1 MPGTRDADVVV
12 IGAGPGG
19 LATAAY
25 LAAHGRRVMVVDARD
40 VPGGHMSAFTHSG
53 YEFDIGL
60 HFTTAESVR
69 SVLEPMKV
77 DVRFRE
83 QGPVAETLLL
93 PRRRLSVPSG
103 RGEVGEWLHREF
115 PGERHAVDSFLATTS
130 ALCEEMAHIPDRPR
144 LRDVPEMTWGSR
156 HLIRHAR
163 STLGSYLDTLHVS
176 PELRAVLASF
186 ASEGALPP
194 SRLSLLVYAR
204 MAAKLWSGMAY
215 PEGGS
220 STISEGLAS
229 VVRDHGGEI
238 LLGAEVD
245 QILVEGGRARGV
257 RVRPASWENSPEPA
271 YDIHAD
277 TVVSAV
283 DVRQTY
289 LRLVDPDVLPSRLV
303 RRIRSLESALPF
315 FVVYLV
321 LDRDLA
327 AEGYPTASTTV
338 LDSLD
343 VEEPYRGLNAG
354 RLGPSSG
361 LYLWVANLADPDNPR
376 LCRPGQTNLQ
386 LMTVAPAAHD
396 FWGAAPGRT
405 TGTRYA
411 ARRREVRKRLIAL
424 AERAVPGIGDSIVF
438 EEAASP
444 VTEERLMRVTD
455 GTSYGPALTPAQVL
469 GRPGFVSPVEGLYL
483 AGASSRGGPGLVG
496 TLHGGVGAASAITGV
511 PVRELIRTQ
520 VGTRQSV

>member
-12 IGAGPGG
+12 VGAGPGG
-19 LATAAY
+19 LTTAAY
-25 LAAHGRRVMVVDARD
+25 LATHGRRVMVVDARD
-40 VPGGHMSAFTHSG
+40 VPGGHMSTFTHSG

-60 HFTTAESVR
+60 HFTMADEVR
-69 SVLEPMKV
+69 SVLEPVEV
-77 DVRFRE
+77 DVRFRD
-83 QGPVAETLLL
+83 QGPAVQTLLL
-93 PRRRLSVPSG
+93 PHRRLTVPSG
-103 RGEVGEWLHREF
+103 RGEVVEWLHREF
-115 PGERHAVDSFLATTS
+115 PGERRAVDAFLATVS
-130 ALCEEMAHIPDRPR
+130 ALSEEMTHLPDRPR

-163 STLGSYLDTLHVS
+163 STLGSHLDTLHVS

-186 ASEGALPP
+186 AYEGALPP
-194 SRLSLLVYAR
+194 SRMSLLAYAR

-220 STISEGLAS
+220 STISDGLAS

-238 LLGAEVD
+238 VLGAEVD
-245 QILVEGGRARGV
+245 RILVEGGRARGV
-257 RVRPASWENSPEPA
+257 RVRPASWESSPEPA

-327 AEGYPTASTTV
+327 AEGYPTAHTAV
-338 LDSLD
+338 AGSLD
-343 VEEPYRGLNAG
+343 VEEAYRGLNAG

-376 LCRPGQTNLQ
+376 LCGPGQTNLQ

-405 TGTRYA
+405 TGARYA
-411 ARRREVRKRLIAL
+411 ARRRELRKRLLAL
-424 AERAVPGIGDSIVF
+424 ADRAVPGIEDSIVF

-469 GRPGFVSPVEGLYL
+469 GRPGFVGPVEGLYL

-511 PVRELIRTQ
+511 PVRDLL
-520 VGTRQSV
+520 GTSARAPQSV

>member
-19 LATAAY
+19 LTTAAY
-25 LAAHGRRVMVVDARD
+25 LAAHGRRVMVVDARE

-60 HFTTAESVR
+60 HFTVADVAR
-69 SVLEPMKV
+69 SVLDPLGV
-77 DVRFRE
+77 DVTFRD
-83 QGPVAETLLL
+83 QGPRPVTLLL
-93 PRRRLSVPSG
+93 PHRRLTVPIG
-103 RGEVGEWLHREF
+103 HREIGEWLHREF
-115 PGERHAVDSFLATTS
+115 PGERHAVDSFLATIS
-130 ALCEEMAHIPDRPR
+130 ALSEEMAHMPDRPR
-144 LRDVPEMTWGSR
+144 LRDVPELTWGSR

-176 PELRAVLASF
+176 PELRAVFASF

-194 SRLSLLVYAR
+194 SRMSLLVYAR
-204 MAAKLWSGMAY
+204 MADKLWSGMAY

-229 VVRDHGGEI
+229 VLRDHEGEI
-238 LLGAEVD
+238 VLGAEVD

-257 RVRPASWENSPEPA
+257 RVRPASWDSSPEPA

-277 TVVSAV
+277 TVVSTV
-283 DVRQTY
+283 DARQTY
-289 LRLVDPDVLPSRLV
+289 LRLVDPEVLPPRLI

-321 LDRDLA
+321 VGRDLA
-327 AEGYPTASTTV
+327 AEGYPTANTTV
-338 LDSLD
+338 AGSLD
-343 VEEPYRGLNAG
+343 VEEAFRGLNAG
-354 RLGPSSG
+354 RLGPSSW

-405 TGTRYA
+405 TNARYA
-411 ARRREVRKRLIAL
+411 ARRRELRRRLITL
-424 AERAVPGIGDSIVF
+424 ADRAVPGIEDSILF

-444 VTEERLMRVTD
+444 VTEERLMRVVG

-469 GRPGFVSPVEGLYL
+469 GRPGFVSPVEGLFL

-511 PVRELIRTQ
+511 PVKDLLDVSARAP
-520 VGTRQSV
+520 QSV